1 MNFLA
6 GSIGMVVGGANG
18 VGAAAVK
25 KLLSEN
31 YDKVYVVDRAEPEF
45 IYEKTEFIRFNLISD
60 DVRELSRHT
69 DVDTLIITAGV
80 GRLDYFQNITETEI
94 ETSFRINSIAVVEL
108 VQAFY
113 SKIASNENFYCAV
126 MSSIAGLVSSPLYSV
141 YSATKA
147 AVSRFIESINSE
159 LGGQGFSNR
168 ILSVCPGSIKG
179 TKFHGAATNDF
190 SLIMPL
196 VDEIYD
202 KMVEREEEFVPNF
215 EVYGDV
221 IRRYKTDAKKFG
233 LESYQFKL
241 EKNNLETKPKVK
253 VGYLTGSFDLFHI
266 GHLNLLRRAKQ
277 YCDYLVVGVHT
288 DGSHKG
294 KELYIPLSER
304 MEIVNSVKYV
314 DRVMECTQSDL
325 DAYDEVKYDY
335 LFVGSDY
342 KGTDRFNHYEEVLKP
357 LGVEVIYFPYT
368 KGTSSTQLRD
378 TLSHKSKSEE

>member
-1 MNFLA
+1 MA

-31 YDKVYVVDRAEPEF
+31 YDKVYVVDRAEPE
-45 IYEKTEFIRFNLISD
+45 IKHEKTEFIRFNLVSD

-108 VQAFY
+108 VKAFY
-113 SKIASNENFYCAV
+113 SKIASRDNFYCAV

-147 AVSRFIESINSE
+147 AVSRFLESINSE
-159 LGGQGFSNR
+159 LSGQGFSNR

-314 DRVMECTQSDL
+314 DRVIECTQSDL

-378 TLSHKSKSEE
+378 TLSHK

>member
-1 MNFLA
+1 MA

-45 IYEKTEFIRFNLISD
+45 ICEKTEFIRFNLISD
-60 DVRELSRHT
+60 DVQELSRHT

-80 GRLDYFQNITETEI
+80 GRLDYFQNITTTEI

-147 AVSRFIESINSE
+147 AVSRFLESINSE

-378 TLSHKSKSEE
+378 TLSHK

>member
-1 MNFLA
+1 MA

-45 IYEKTEFIRFNLISD
+45 ICEKTEFIRFNLISD
-60 DVRELSRHT
+60 DVQELSRHT

-80 GRLDYFQNITETEI
+80 GRLDYFQNITTTEI

-126 MSSIAGLVSSPLYSV
+126 MSSIAGIVSSPLYSV

-147 AVSRFIESINSE
+147 AVSRFLESINSE

-378 TLSHKSKSEE
+378 TLSHK